1 MIGTALLGIC
11 AYTLLLFSIV
21 TPTQLERTVRGLR
34 AVPNDFVQESNTKKE
49 FITAGDEKII
59 VDTIAAVDGL
69 RFEFNRQQ
77 QETPVGWMEW
87 LSAPLSLARD
97 ALPVS
102 SARKYPS
109 CGLSEADKMRY
120 TSLKRGGRIFIAI
133 NLLDNEELMPTL
145 TRELLALLRELGPDR
160 FFVSIYENGS
170 MDLTV
175 MQLRLLCKILDT
187 IGTPY
192 RVVAR
197 GMMEL
202 QQKEN
207 GHRISRLSLA
217 RNIAMEPLIMAQNST
232 SSSSSESF
240 ETLLFL
246 NDVFHCHGDV
256 LELLLQK
263 RRNQAVQ
270 ACGLDSG
277 PRALIYDRWVL
288 RTMRGGPFYRQK
300 DLIDFFAPP
309 DDDMDSKPRPQ
320 ILPEVEDTQDRHA
333 YEAGNPFQV
342 FSCWNGVTA
351 FSADAFAPP
360 TSLRFRTAHNDPD
373 SKDGV
378 TDKASECYLSS
389 VDLWKA
395 GLGRIIVVPRTR
407 VGYSLDV
414 YEADRASS
422 TYGPASGSP
431 PLIGWSTTPPGK
443 VVMHDFAQ
451 WYAPETEEPWDEA

>member
-1 MIGTALLGIC
+1 MVTGTYIPQSPEPATRYDPEMHFLLGVPAMRLTRRWRLLYLMIGTALLGIC

-175 MQLRLLCKILDT
+175 MQLRLLCK
-187 IGTPY
+187 
-192 RVVAR
+192 V
-197 GMMEL
+197 
-202 QQKEN
+202 
-207 GHRISRLSLA
+207 SLHTH
-217 RNIAMEPLIMAQNST
+217 I
-232 SSSSSESF
+232 
-240 ETLLFL
+240 
-246 NDVFHCHGDV
+246 
-256 LELLLQK
+256 
-263 RRNQAVQ
+263 
-270 ACGLDSG
+270 
-277 PRALIYDRWVL
+277 
-288 RTMRGGPFYRQK
+288 
-300 DLIDFFAPP
+300 
-309 DDDMDSKPRPQ
+309 
-320 ILPEVEDTQDRHA
+320 
-333 YEAGNPFQV
+333 
-342 FSCWNGVTA
+342 
-351 FSADAFAPP
+351 
-360 TSLRFRTAHNDPD
+360 
-373 SKDGV
+373 
-378 TDKASECYLSS
+378 
-389 VDLWKA
+389 
-395 GLGRIIVVPRTR
+395 
-407 VGYSLDV
+407 
-414 YEADRASS
+414 
-422 TYGPASGSP
+422 
-431 PLIGWSTTPPGK
+431 
-443 VVMHDFAQ
+443 
-451 WYAPETEEPWDEA
+451 